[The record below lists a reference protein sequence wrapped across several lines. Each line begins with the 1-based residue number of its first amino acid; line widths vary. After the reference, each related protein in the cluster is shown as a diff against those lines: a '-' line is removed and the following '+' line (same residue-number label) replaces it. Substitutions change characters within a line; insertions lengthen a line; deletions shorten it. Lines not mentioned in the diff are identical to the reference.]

1 MIANYLKLAY
11 RNIFKQKL
19 LSLINIL
26 GLSLGLACFCLF
38 LLYAVNEL
46 TYDRFHANSEDI
58 FRVYRW
64 AHPNPGEAG
73 EGDVYLP
80 MPLGPAIKQ
89 DIPDVEKYV
98 RMVDFGDKNFV
109 RSEEQVFEIPV
120 VFADPDFF
128 NVFSFKLSS
137 GLPLKELNEI
147 VLSKPT
153 ADKLFGRINPV
164 GKSLEIKFQEQFETF
179 TITGVADPIPSN
191 SSINFEILGNFEYFA
206 NTKNGSRSVNN
217 WNRSSYFTFVQ
228 LSPESTLNLETKRL
242 QEFYTKYHPKEEQLL
257 RDRGRWKGEG
267 SPTTYGLQPLRAMHT
282 DTRIWGGSSVTDP
295 KKIWILLGIAG
306 VILLIACINF
316 TTLAIGRSAGRAREV
331 GIRKVMGSK
340 KTSLMLQFIVEAVVL
355 SFFSAGLGLILG
367 KLLLPSFNQL
377 AGKDLSFSFT
387 QFPELVWM
395 IFGLTLLVGL
405 LAGSYPTL
413 VLSGFN
419 PIEVLRQKIKV
430 GGSNFFTQSL
440 VTLQFSLSIGL
451 IAATLIILQQIKHMS
466 SIHPGFNKE
475 NIVVV
480 NAEDIDTKKLYPIFK
495 QSAKLNPAILGTA
508 SAELSLGAS
517 AGWSRSGFE
526 YQGQHKEVYEYFID
540 PDYIPLM
547 NVPILAGR
555 NFDPVIA
562 SDTQNAVMIN
572 EAMMQNF
579 GWTLDNAVGQVLKGY
594 YEAAGAI
601 QPVVVGVIKNFN
613 FRSMKEEIKPQ
624 LFHQFNDYA
633 PFKFLVRL
641 QPGNPGQALSSLKT
655 IWESIAS
662 PLPFRYSFLDE
673 DLDKFYQAE
682 VRWGRIVG
690 WAGGISIFLACLGL
704 FGLTTLATINRIKE
718 IGIRKILGASI
729 PDIVSLLSK
738 GFVRLILVSFVIAS
752 PLAAY
757 LMHLWLQNFAYR
769 IGLNVWIF
777 IAAGLSTLVIALLT
791 IFVQSIRT
799 ASSNPVS
806 SLRSE

>member
-1 MIANYLKLAY
+1 M
-11 RNIFKQKL
+11 
-19 LSLINIL
+19 
-26 GLSLGLACFCLF
+26 
-38 LLYAVNEL
+38 YAVNEL

-562 SDTQNAVMIN
+562 SDTQNAVIIN

>member
-1 MIANYLKLAY
+1 MISNYFKLAY

-206 NTKNGSRSVNN
+206 NTENGSRSVNN

-306 VILLIACINF
+306 AILLIACINF

-562 SDTQNAVMIN
+562 SDTQNAVIIN